1 MTGGE
6 EVREYRIIACKSNNV
21 RVPGSLRKQKDQAHR
36 TKKTRRCLMNIRN
49 VDGGES
55 GNGVQHI
62 SAKCEARWMSPGR
75 PQDVLEPMQRGR
87 P

>member
-1 MTGGE
+1 
-6 EVREYRIIACKSNNV
+6 
-21 RVPGSLRKQKDQAHR
+21 
-36 TKKTRRCLMNIRN
+36 MNIRN